1 MDPTT
6 VGVIGLVLLIIV
18 LFSRMPV
25 GFVMALL
32 GFLGYCYLRTPEA
45 GMRLMVK
52 DIFGIF
58 GSYDLTV
65 VPLFIL
71 MGQIA
76 FHAGISRRLYDTAYT
91 FLGHLPGGLAMATIG
106 ACAGFAAICGSTNA
120 AAATMATV
128 ALPEMKRYKYS
139 PELATGTVAAGGSLG
154 ILIPPS
160 VIFIVYGIMTQQ
172 SIGKLFAA
180 GILPGILLSVLFIV
194 TIYIRVR
201 LKPALGPPGPK
212 TSFKEKVQSLTGVI
226 EMLLIFILVM
236 GGLFLGFFTPTE
248 AGAAGAGITLLL
260 AVGRRQLNWDD
271 FLKAIWESV
280 RISCMVLVIVA
291 GATVFGHF
299 LAITRIPFRLADW
312 VAGLPFPPWAIMG
325 VICCIYLIGGCFMDS
340 LAMILLTIPIFY
352 PVALKLGY
360 DPIWFGVIIVLIT
373 EMGVITPPV
382 GVNVYVVSGVAKD
395 VPLEVI
401 FKGILPLLGALI
413 VCNIILIIFPQ
424 VALLLPEVIDLWGG
438 VLREQMYIVWN
449 AIAGIL

>member
-6 VGVIGLVLLIIV
+6 VGLIGLAILVIA

-25 GFVMALL
+25 GFVMALV
-32 GFLGYCYLRTPEA
+32 GFLGFSYLVSLE
-45 GMRLMVK
+45 GGLRLFAK
-52 DIFGIF
+52 DIFVIF
-58 GSYDLTV
+58 GSYSLTV
-65 VPLFIL
+65 IPLFIL

-76 FHAGISRRLYDTAYT
+76 FHAGISRRLYDSAYT
-91 FLGHLPGGLAMATIG
+91 FLGHFPGGLAMATIG

-139 PELATGTVAAGGSLG
+139 MELATGSVAAGGSLG

-160 VIFIVYGIMTQQ
+160 VIFIVYGIMTEQ

-180 GILPGILLSVLFIV
+180 GILPGILLSILFIL

-201 LKPALGPPGPK
+201 IKPMLGPPGPK
-212 TSFKEKVQSLTGVI
+212 TSLREKLQSLSGVI
-226 EMLLIFILVM
+226 EMLLIFGLVM
-236 GGLFLGFFTPTE
+236 GGLFKGFFTPTE
-248 AGAAGAGITLLL
+248 AGAAGAFITLIL
-260 AVGRRQLNWDD
+260 AVGRRQISWEK
-271 FLKAIWESV
+271 FLVAIWESV

-299 LAITRIPFRLADW
+299 LAVTRIPYILADW
-312 VAGLPFPPWAIMG
+312 VAGLPLPPWAIMG
-325 VICCIYLIGGCFMDS
+325 LIISIYLIGGCFMDS

-352 PVALKLGY
+352 PVAVNLGY

-424 VALLLPEVIDLWGG
+424 IALFLPSLM
-438 VLREQMYIVWN
+438 R
-449 AIAGIL
+449 

>member
-6 VGVIGLVLLIIV
+6 IGVIGLLILIIV

-25 GFVMALL
+25 GFVMALV
-32 GFLGYCYLRTPEA
+32 GFLGFCYLRSPEA
-45 GMRLMVK
+45 GLRILAK
-52 DIFGIF
+52 DFFDIF
-58 GSYDLTV
+58 GSYSLTV
-65 VPLFIL
+65 VPLFIF

-76 FHAGISRRLYDTAYT
+76 FHAGISRRLYDSAYT

-139 PELATGTVAAGGSLG
+139 PALATGTVAAGGSLG

-160 VIFIVYGIMTQQ
+160 VIFIVYGIMTEQ
-172 SIGKLFAA
+172 SIGKLFVA
-180 GILPGILLSVLFIV
+180 GILPGVLLSTLFIV
-194 TIYIRVR
+194 TIYIQVR
-201 LKPALGPPGPK
+201 LKPKMGPPGPR
-212 TSFKEKVQSLTGVI
+212 TSFKEKVRSFSGVI
-226 EMLLIFILVM
+226 EMLLIFGLVM
-236 GGLFLGFFTPTE
+236 GGLFKGWFTPTE
-248 AGAAGAGITLLL
+248 AGAAGAFITLML
-260 AVGRRQLNWDD
+260 AVGRRQLKWRQ
-271 FLKAIWESV
+271 FLVAIWESV

-299 LAITRIPFRLADW
+299 LAVTRIPYLLADW
-312 VAGLPFPPWAIMG
+312 VAGLPLPPWAIMG
-325 VICCIYLIGGCFMDS
+325 VIIFIYLIGGCFMDS
-340 LAMILLTIPIFY
+340 LAMIMLTIPIFY
-352 PVALKLGY
+352 PVAVGLGY
-360 DPIWFGVIIVLIT
+360 DPIWFGVVIVLIT

-395 VPLEVI
+395 VPLETI

-424 VALLLPEVIDLWGG
+424 IALFLPSLM
-438 VLREQMYIVWN
+438 R
-449 AIAGIL
+449 